1 MVAKIFRSSLLC
13 VLIAYIVIPILV
25 PLIFSF
31 SVAWTDVLPQG
42 FTVSWY
48 KRIFSIPRYYQGL
61 KTSLF
66 IAFLTVIVNIFICV
80 PGAYAINRLRGKIGD
95 IMRTG
100 SKILPLVFPPIA
112 VGTAFVQ
119 AFNKPPLMWSGTIFL
134 VIMAHAAL
142 GLPFMFRNV
151 LAAFQTIDERTLSEA
166 AASLGANVWQRLL
179 YVIFPNIIPG
189 VLSGALLV
197 FAVSMGQFEVTAMIA
212 GFGWTTLPLLLY
224 RSLIDDLRVASAISG
239 ILITTSLVAFLGMTI
254 ISYMLGRG
262 KYLGGTK

>member
-1 MVAKIFRSSLLC
+1 MITKIFRNILLWI
-13 VLIAYIVIPILV
+13 LIAYIVIPILI
-25 PLIFSF
+25 PLVFSF
-31 SVAWTDVLPQG
+31 SIAWTDVLPKG
-42 FTVSWY
+42 FTVDWY
-48 KRIFSIPRYYQGL
+48 KRIVFVPRYYQGL

-66 IAFLTVIVNIFICV
+66 VAALTVVVNIFICV
-80 PGAYAINRLRGKIGD
+80 PGAYAVNRLKGKTGEIL
-95 IMRTG
+95 RAG

-119 AFNKPPLMWSGTIFL
+119 AFNKPPFAWSGTIFL
-134 VIMAHAAL
+134 VIMAHATL

-166 AASLGANVWQRLL
+166 AASLGANVWQRLF

-239 ILITTSLVAFLGMTI
+239 ILITTSLIAFLGMTI
-254 ISYMLGRG
+254 LSYLLGKG
-262 KYLGGTK
+262 KYVSGMK